1 MAQVV
6 AETYPGHAFY
16 GPCGLHHHRCFTL
29 ADVLQMAGQGT
40 CFLEGQGFLQNAEIE
55 VEIGEIRLVQFL
67 DGRAKSN
74 EAPVLKL
81 SLRTWREGSSCIKE
95 GERQLNQKTCLCM
108 SQHLLQKA
116 PQYCHKHLCLE
127 GSWIETILLQI
138 PQVTSNH
145 FIFTAP
151 SPWPG
156 PFLMPLPLPLAA
168 VPLPTPSVVPRRR
181 NTSGC
186 TLLEAVTRW
195 PHVGHRSTNNKLQVV
210 KVC

>member
-1 MAQVV
+1 M
-6 AETYPGHAFY
+6 
-16 GPCGLHHHRCFTL
+16 
-29 ADVLQMAGQGT
+29 
-40 CFLEGQGFLQNAEIE
+40 E
-55 VEIGEIRLVQFL
+55 VEIGKIRLVQFL
-67 DGRAKSN
+67 DGRAKTNVEWGTSLEVKLVN
-74 EAPVLKL
+74 MKGRFVLHQ
-81 SLRTWREGSSCIKE
+81 KE
-95 GERQLNQKTCLCM
+95 GERWLNQKIVPPHVTAP
-108 SQHLLQKA
+108 SPKG
-116 PQYCHKHLCLE
+116 PQYCHQHLCLE
-127 GSWIETILLQI
+127 GSWLETSLLQI

-210 KVC
+210 KVF

>member
-1 MAQVV
+1 MVYPYLQGLYDQPIFAGFHPSIVVSGYDQPVGTATTEMAQVV

-81 SLRTWREGSSCIKE
+81 SLRT
-95 GERQLNQKTCLCM
+95 
-108 SQHLLQKA
+108 
-116 PQYCHKHLCLE
+116 
-127 GSWIETILLQI
+127 
-138 PQVTSNH
+138 
-145 FIFTAP
+145 
-151 SPWPG
+151 
-156 PFLMPLPLPLAA
+156 
-168 VPLPTPSVVPRRR
+168 
-181 NTSGC
+181 
-186 TLLEAVTRW
+186 
-195 PHVGHRSTNNKLQVV
+195 
-210 KVC
+210 